1 MSVCRLSKIKNHAEK
16 SGHHTRKER
25 ALSLKPLLS
34 RIHHFPLKNAGPA
47 KRPETLCPVEIV
59 ITVVDSPF
67 HSRLKVNG
75 STRM

>member
-47 KRPETLCPVEIV
+47 KRP
-59 ITVVDSPF
+59 
-67 HSRLKVNG
+67 
-75 STRM
+75 